1 VPRSDPTADDELPSL
16 TTALRRRL
24 RLLASGVVV
33 GAPAGPAAVGVF
45 VAAGRRLPDA
55 VAAGF
60 ALGTLALGFGVL
72 GWSGSILAGPG
83 IDAARDH
90 LAVGSDWT
98 ETGSRRAMTRIVGLG
113 VGAMATTSLVE
124 TVA

>member
-1 VPRSDPTADDELPSL
+1 MSRSDPTAEGELPPV
-16 TTALRRRL
+16 TTALRRRF

-33 GAPAGPAAVGVF
+33 GAPAGPVAVGVF
-45 VAAGRRLPDA
+45 VATGRRLSDA

-83 IDAARDH
+83 IAAARDH
-90 LAVGSDWT
+90 LAVGGDWT
-98 ETGSRRAMTRIVGLG
+98 ETGSRRAMTRIVGVG
-113 VGAMATTSLVE
+113 VGVMVTTSLLE
-124 TVA
+124 TLL

>member
-1 VPRSDPTADDELPSL
+1 MA
-16 TTALRRRL
+16 TALRRRL

-33 GAPAGPAAVGVF
+33 GAPAGPVAVGVLI
-45 VAAGRRLPDA
+45 ATGRRLPDA

-83 IDAARDH
+83 IAAARDH

-98 ETGSRRAMTRIVGLG
+98 ETGSRRAMTRIVGVG
-113 VGAMATTSLVE
+113 VGVMTTTSLLE
-124 TVA
+124 TLG

>member
-1 VPRSDPTADDELPSL
+1 MSRSDPTAEGELPPL
-16 TTALRRRL
+16 ATALRRRL
-24 RLLASGVVV
+24 RLLASGVAV
-33 GAPAGPAAVGVF
+33 GAPAGPVAVGVLI
-45 VAAGRRLPDA
+45 ATGRRLPDA

-98 ETGSRRAMTRIVGLG
+98 ETGSRRAMTRIVGVG
-113 VGAMATTSLVE
+113 VGVMTTTSLLE
-124 TVA
+124 MLA

>member
-1 VPRSDPTADDELPSL
+1 MSRSDSQREELPSL
-16 TTALRRRL
+16 ATALRRRL
-24 RLLASGVVV
+24 RLLASGLVV
-33 GAPAGPAAVGVF
+33 GAPAGPVAAGLL

-72 GWSGSILAGPG
+72 GWSGSILAAPG
-83 IDAARDH
+83 ITAARDH

-98 ETGSRRAMTRIVGLG
+98 ETGSRRAMTRIVGVGL
-113 VGAMATTSLVE
+113 GAMVTTSLLE
-124 TVA
+124 TLT